1 MVDDICRLTAATLS
15 LGSPGVLHGMRTYLL
30 QDDEGQTLDTHSIS
44 AGLDYPGV
52 GPEHAYLHDTGRAT
66 YEPVSDAEA
75 MDAFALLCR
84 TEGIIPAIESA
95 HALAG
100 ALRVAKQLG
109 PEAVIVVN
117 LSGRGDKDVETAGK
131 WFGVL

>member
-1 MVDDICRLTAATLS
+1 
-15 LGSPGVLHGMRTYLL
+15 
-30 QDDEGQTLDTHSIS
+30 
-44 AGLDYPGV
+44 
-52 GPEHAYLHDTGRAT
+52 
-66 YEPVSDAEA
+66 